1 MEKRQ
6 PLMNLQSY
14 DGGGGG
20 DDDDGVSNG
29 SSLSARYWLMVLQR
43 VRLQP
48 PLSKIRFQ
56 IG

>member
-29 SSLSARYWLMVLQR
+29 SFLSARCWLMVLQR